1 MLDGRIGRTD
11 GACGCRDNRPRPA
24 RGVPAPESAT
34 RPMIPTLRRLVRP
47 LARTLAL
54 CLPLLAGGASQA
66 TSAAPELRLRVV
78 GGLAGVSQY
87 ARHERRFW
95 AEDLARLSGGRY
107 SASIVPFNEAGL
119 AAQDMLSLVRL
130 GVIPIGTVLLSQ
142 AAVDDPDLGMADMA
156 GQNPDVATLRRTL
169 EALRP
174 SMAQI
179 LHERFGARL
188 LAVYIY
194 PAQMLFCQ
202 RPVAHLSDLEGRRVR
217 VSGIS
222 QADFVLALKATPVFT
237 EFADIV
243 ANVQAGNAECAV
255 TGSMSGHALGLDRVT
270 RSLFTMPI
278 SWGLALSVVNEQSWR
293 SYPPALRELIE
304 AEMPRLEA
312 AVWAESARETDIGVA
327 CSTGAEGCDRP
338 RKGGM
343 IASRPTEADE
353 ARRREIFARR
363 VVPAWMKRCGAQCV
377 ALWNRTLAAQ
387 TGVRAQGPE

>member
-1 MLDGRIGRTD
+1 
-11 GACGCRDNRPRPA
+11 
-24 RGVPAPESAT
+24 
-34 RPMIPTLRRLVRP
+34 MIPTLRRLVWP
-47 LARTLAL
+47 FAQTLSL
-54 CLPLLAGGASQA
+54 CTLLLAGGLVQA
-66 TSAAPELRLRVV
+66 AAQAPEVRLRVV
-78 GGLAGVSQY
+78 GGLAGISQY
-87 ARHERRFW
+87 TQHERRFW
-95 AEDLARLSGGRY
+95 AEELSRLSGGRY

-119 AAQDMLSLVRL
+119 AAQDMLNLVRL
-130 GVIPIGTVLLSQ
+130 GVIPIGTALMSQ

-202 RPVAHLSDLEGRRVR
+202 RPIAHLSELQGRRVR

-222 QADFVLALKATPVFT
+222 QADFVQALKATPVFT
-237 EFADIV
+237 EFAEIV
-243 ANVQAGNAECAV
+243 ANVQAGSAECAV

-278 SWGLALSVVNEQSWR
+278 SWGLALAVVNEQSWQ
-293 SYPPALRELIE
+293 SFPPALQQLIE
-304 AEMPRLEA
+304 TQMPLLEA
-312 AVWAESARETDIGVA
+312 AVWAQSARETDIGVA
-327 CSTGAEGCDRP
+327 CSTGADGCTRP
-338 RKGGM
+338 RKGTM
-343 IASRPTEADE
+343 VANRPTAADE
-353 ARRREIFARR
+353 ARRSEIFARR
-363 VVPAWMKRCGAQCV
+363 VVPAWMKRCGSRCV
-377 ALWNRTLAAQ
+377 VLWNRTLATP

>member
-1 MLDGRIGRTD
+1 
-11 GACGCRDNRPRPA
+11 
-24 RGVPAPESAT
+24 
-34 RPMIPTLRRLVRP
+34 MIQTLRRLVCP

-54 CLPLLAGGASQA
+54 CLPLLLAGGPAWSA
-66 TSAAPELRLRVV
+66 SAAPEVRLRVV
-78 GGLAGVSQY
+78 GGLAGISQY
-87 ARHERRFW
+87 TRHERRFW

-119 AAQDMLSLVRL
+119 PAQDMLNLVRL

-142 AAVDDPDLGMADMA
+142 AAVEDPDLGLADMA
-156 GQNPDVATLRRTL
+156 GQNPDVATLRRTV

-179 LHERFGARL
+179 LRERFGARL

-202 RPVAHLSDLEGRRVR
+202 RPVGHLADLAGRRVR
-217 VSGIS
+217 VSGMS
-222 QADFVLALKATPVFT
+222 QADFVQALKATPVFT

-255 TGSMSGHALGLDRVT
+255 TGSMSGHTLGLDRVT
-270 RSLFTMPI
+270 RSLFTMPF
-278 SWGLALSVVNEQSWR
+278 SWGLALAVVNEQSWQ
-293 SYPPALRELIE
+293 SYPPGLQALIE
-304 AEMPRLEA
+304 AQMPKLEA
-312 AVWAESARETDIGVA
+312 AVWAESARETDVGVA
-327 CSTGAEGCDRP
+327 CNTGAEGCDRK
-338 RKGGM
+338 RKGSM
-343 IASRPTEADE
+343 VASRPTADDE

-387 TGVRAQGPE
+387 AGVRAQGPE

>member
-1 MLDGRIGRTD
+1 
-11 GACGCRDNRPRPA
+11 
-24 RGVPAPESAT
+24 
-34 RPMIPTLRRLVRP
+34 MIPTLLRLVRP
-47 LARTLAL
+47 FVRTLSL
-54 CLPLLAGGASQA
+54 CMPLLVAAAAQAASPP
-66 TSAAPELRLRVV
+66 AAPELRLRVV
-78 GGLAGVSQY
+78 GGLAGISQY
-87 ARHERRFW
+87 TRYERRFW

-119 AAQDMLSLVRL
+119 AAQDMLNLVRL

-142 AAVDDPDLGMADMA
+142 AAVEDPDLGMADMA

-202 RPVAHLSDLEGRRVR
+202 RPIAHLADLAGRRVR
-217 VSGIS
+217 VSGMS
-222 QADFVLALKATPVFT
+222 QADFVQALKATPVFT

-243 ANVQAGNAECAV
+243 ANVQAGSAECAV
-255 TGSMSGHALGLDRVT
+255 TGSMSGHTLGLDKVT

-278 SWGLALSVVNEQSWR
+278 SWGLALAVVNEQSWN
-293 SYPPALRELIE
+293 SYPPALQQLID
-304 AEMPRLEA
+304 AQMPKLEA
-312 AVWAESARETDIGVA
+312 AVWAESARETEVGVA
-327 CSTGAEGCDRP
+327 CNTGTEGCDRA

-343 IASRPTEADE
+343 VASRPTAEDE

-363 VVPAWMKRCGAQCV
+363 VVPAWMKRCGASCV
-377 ALWNRTLAAQ
+377 TLWNRTLAAQ
-387 TGVRAQGPE
+387 AGVRAQGPE